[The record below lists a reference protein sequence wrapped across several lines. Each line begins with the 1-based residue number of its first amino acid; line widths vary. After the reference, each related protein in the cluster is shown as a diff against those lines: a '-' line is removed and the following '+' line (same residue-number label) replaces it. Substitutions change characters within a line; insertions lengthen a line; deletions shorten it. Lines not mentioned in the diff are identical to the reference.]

1 MSELKIKVSRAA
13 INAETD
19 ERLNGWDGLKAVSIL
34 NPFPTHGLKGIVI
47 IVPDEQPSDPST
59 MRHHI
64 SSFNQQ
70 STGQLSCFKLN
81 ESKLSHYL
89 EKKFRSFR
97 ESRYRLQHESWK
109 KNFFL
114 LLPSQTP
121 FLS

>member
-19 ERLNGWDGLKAVSIL
+19 ERLNGWDGLKAVSIP
-34 NPFPTHGLKGIVI
+34 NPFPTHGQKGIVI
-47 IVPDEQPSDPST
+47 IVPDEHPSDPST

-89 EKKFRSFR
+89 EKNSACSASLATDYNTRVEEK
-97 ESRYRLQHESWK
+97 L
-109 KNFFL
+109 FL
-114 LLPSQTP
+114 ASPIENP